1 MANLFLKKSI
11 ARLIADAENP
21 MSGGGHG
28 GGGGLERTL
37 GPFSITMLG
46 IGAIIGAGIFTLTG
60 EAASAHAGPGIIFSF
75 IIAGLLCTLAGVCY
89 AEMAA
94 MIPVS
99 GSAYAYA
106 YATMGEGIAWIIG
119 WALTLEYAL
128 GAGVVANGWS
138 GYVLSLLRKTMGV
151 HISDSLLCFTKGPW
165 ELVTLSTGQQVFGVW
180 NVPASFITVLL
191 AAVLYRGITQST
203 KFNTVMV
210 IVKMT
215 IVALFITLGLG
226 VISWANLHANPDASG
241 LAALVPPREVFID
254 AVTGLESVRYGWLN
268 GGVLTGAGLVF
279 YAYIGFD
286 AVSTVA
292 QEAKNPKRDIP
303 IGILASLV
311 ICTVLYILMG
321 ITLTGVVPYREL
333 GTSDPIALGIDR
345 IVALRHWPATAQVV
359 FTSIVKLG
367 AITGLTT
374 VVLVLSLSQTRV
386 WYAIS
391 RDGLLPWFGTL
402 HPKYNTPH
410 VATVFTGIIATIC
423 GALVPI
429 GLLAKVISLGT
440 MMIFLLVCVS
450 VPIMRFTNPNVERP
464 FKAPLP
470 WITGPLG
477 AGACMFVM
485 SSLDGNTWIS
495 LMIFLVIGLGI
506 YFIYG
511 RRNSVQQRENGATF
525 GPIWIDCVGFALLV
539 LGLMIGFK
547 SDLNAASII
556 FGVAI
561 AGAGLLMTLKNGCN
575 NKGCCTKK
583 KK

>member
-1 MANLFLKKSI
+1 MSDLFLKKSI

-21 MSGGGHG
+21 MGGGHG
-28 GGGGLERTL
+28 PDDGGGLERTL
-37 GPFSITMLG
+37 GPVSITMLG

-60 EAASAHAGPGIIFSF
+60 EAASAHAGPGIIYSF
-75 IIAGLLCTLAGVCY
+75 IVAGILCTLAGLCY

-106 YATMGEGIAWIIG
+106 YATMGEGVAWIIG

-138 GYVLSLLRKTMGV
+138 GYVLSLIRRTIG
-151 HISDSLLCFTKGPW
+151 INIPDALLCYTKGPW
-165 ELVTLSTGQQVFGVW
+165 ELVTLSNGDRVFGVI
-180 NVPASFITVLL
+180 NLPAAFITILL
-191 AAVLYRGITQST
+191 ACVLYRGITQST
-203 KFNTVMV
+203 KFNTIMV
-210 IVKMT
+210 IVKML
-215 IVALFITLGLG
+215 IVALFITLGIG
-226 VISWANLHANPDASG
+226 VISWAHLQANPNAGS
-241 LAALVPPREVFID
+241 LMSSLVPLAESFID
-254 AVTGLESVRYGWLN
+254 PVTGIESIRYGWLN

-303 IGILASLV
+303 IGILASLL
-311 ICTVLYILMG
+311 ICTILYILMG
-321 ITLTGVVPYREL
+321 ITLTGVVPFREL
-333 GTSDPIALGIDR
+333 GTSDPIALGIDKIAILR
-345 IVALRHWPATAQVV
+345 GWSHATTIVVTSVV
-359 FTSIVKLG
+359 KIG

-402 HPKYNTPH
+402 HPRYNTPH
-410 VATVFTGIIATIC
+410 IATVFTGIIATLC
-423 GALVPI
+423 GAFVPI

-440 MMIFLLVCVS
+440 MMIFLLVCLS
-450 VPIMRFTNPNVERP
+450 VPIMRWTDPDAERP
-464 FKAPLP
+464 FKVPFAWVTSLA
-470 WITGPLG
+470 G
-477 AGACMFVM
+477 AGSCAWVM
-485 SSLDGNTWIS
+485 SGLGLDIWIK
-495 LMIFLVIGLGI
+495 LIAFLVMGLGI

-511 RRNSVQQRENGATF
+511 RRHSVQQIENGALF

-539 LGLMIGFK
+539 IGLTMAIKDSSVISIVIG
-547 SDLNAASII
+547 AA
-556 FGVAI
+556 GVVL
-561 AGAGLLMTLKNGCN
+561 GLLMIFKNSTQ
-575 NKGCCTKK
+575 KAK
-583 KK
+583 

>member
-1 MANLFLKKSI
+1 MSNLFLKKSI

-28 GGGGLERTL
+28 HSGGGGLERTL
-37 GPFSITMLG
+37 GPVSITMLG

-60 EAASAHAGPGIIFSF
+60 EAASAHAGPGIIYSF
-75 IIAGLLCTLAGVCY
+75 IIAGILCTLAGLCY

-106 YATMGEGIAWIIG
+106 YATMGEGVAWMIG

-138 GYVLSLLRKTMGV
+138 GYVLSLVRRTIG
-151 HISDSLLCFTKGPW
+151 INIPDGLLCYTKGPW
-165 ELVTLSTGQQVFGVW
+165 ELVTLSNGDKVFGVI
-180 NVPASFITVLL
+180 NLPAAFITTVL
-191 AAVLYRGITQST
+191 ACVLYRGITQST
-203 KFNTVMV
+203 KFNTIMV
-210 IVKMT
+210 VVKML

-226 VISWANLHANPDASG
+226 VVSWTNLQVNPNAGS
-241 LAALVPPREVFID
+241 LLTSLVPLAENFID
-254 AVTGLESVRYGWLN
+254 PATGVEAVRYGWLS

-303 IGILASLV
+303 IGILASLL

-321 ITLTGVVPYREL
+321 ITLTGVVSFREL
-333 GTSDPIALGIDR
+333 GTSDPIALGIDK
-345 IVALRHWPATAQVV
+345 IALLRSWSHATTILI
-359 FTSIVKLG
+359 TSIVKVG

-391 RDGLLPWFGTL
+391 RDGLMPWFGTL
-402 HPKYNTPH
+402 HPRYNTPH
-410 VATVFTGIIATIC
+410 IATVFTGIIATLC
-423 GALVPI
+423 GSFVPI

-440 MMIFLLVCVS
+440 MMIFLLVCLS
-450 VPIMRFTNPNVERP
+450 VPIMRLTDPNAERP
-464 FKAPLP
+464 FKVPFAWVTSLV
-470 WITGPLG
+470 GAGSCACVMSGLG
-477 AGACMFVM
+477 A
-485 SSLDGNTWIS
+485 DIWIK
-495 LMIFLVIGLGI
+495 LIIFLVIGLGI

-511 RRNSVQQRENGATF
+511 RRNSVQQRENGAIF
-525 GPIWIDCVGFALLV
+525 GPVWIDYAGFGLLV
-539 LGLMIGFK
+539 VGLTLAIK
-547 SDLNAASII
+547 AASTFSI
-556 FGVAI
+556 I
-561 AGAGLLMTLKNGCN
+561 AGVVGIVIGLLMILQNSS
-575 NKGCCTKK
+575 KK
-583 KK
+583 

>member
-1 MANLFLKKSI
+1 MSDLFLKKSI

-28 GGGGLERTL
+28 GHGGGSGGLARTL
-37 GPFSITMLG
+37 GPVSITMLG

-60 EAASAHAGPGIIFSF
+60 EAASAHAGPGIIYSF
-75 IIAGLLCTLAGVCY
+75 IVAGILCTLAGLCY

-99 GSAYAYA
+99 GSDYAYA

-138 GYVLSLLRKTMGV
+138 GYTLSLISRTIGI
-151 HISDSLLCFTKGPW
+151 HIPDALLCYTKGPW
-165 ELVTLSTGQQVFGVW
+165 ELVTLSNGERVFGIV
-180 NVPASFITVLL
+180 NLPAAFITILL
-191 AAVLYRGITQST
+191 ACVLYRGITQST
-203 KFNTVMV
+203 KFNTIMV
-210 IVKMT
+210 IVKML

-226 VISWANLHANPDASG
+226 VVSWANLQANPEAGSFFTS
-241 LAALVPPREVFID
+241 LVPLAENFID
-254 AVTGLESVRYGWLN
+254 PVTSVESVRYGWLN

-303 IGILASLV
+303 IGILASLL

-321 ITLTGVVPYREL
+321 ITLTGVVPFREL
-333 GTSDPIALGIDR
+333 GTSDPIALGIDK
-345 IVALRHWPATAQVV
+345 IAILRGWSHATTI
-359 FTSIVKLG
+359 FITSLVKVG

-410 VATVFTGIIATIC
+410 IATVFTGIIATLC
-423 GALVPI
+423 GAFVPI

-440 MMIFLLVCVS
+440 MMIFLLVCLS
-450 VPIMRFTNPNVERP
+450 VPIMRWTDPDAERP
-464 FKAPLP
+464 FKVPFAWVTSLA
-470 WITGPLG
+470 G
-477 AGACMFVM
+477 AGSCAWVM
-485 SSLDGNTWIS
+485 SGLGVDIWIK
-495 LMIFLVIGLGI
+495 LIIFLVVGLGI

-511 RRNSVQQRENGATF
+511 RRNSVQQKENGAIF
-525 GPIWIDCVGFALLV
+525 GPVWIDYVGFAILV
-539 LGLMIGFK
+539 VGLTMVIK
-547 SDLNAASII
+547 ALSLMSII
-556 FGVAI
+556 IGI
-561 AGAGLLMTLKNGCN
+561 IGITIGLVMIIKNCSH
-575 NKGCCTKK
+575 K
-583 KK
+583 